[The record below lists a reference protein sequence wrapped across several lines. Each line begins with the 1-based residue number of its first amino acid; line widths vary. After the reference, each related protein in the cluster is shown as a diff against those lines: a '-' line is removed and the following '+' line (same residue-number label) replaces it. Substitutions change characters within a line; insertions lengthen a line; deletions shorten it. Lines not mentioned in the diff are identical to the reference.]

1 MKDCGECSLCCKFLE
16 IPTLQKKA
24 DVWCRHCELGTYHA
38 CNIHEDRPEDCVN
51 FHCFWRAESWPEWL
65 RPDRCKVLFEAL
77 PGIYTVMVSTDKS
90 RPDTW
95 KKKEV
100 VEVIL
105 KLKSKGRP
113 VIVRTKNDTEFFIPD
128 GWTQQGVMR
137 EIKAVLDRRGNGNSN
152 VHD

>member
-1 MKDCGECSLCCKFLE
+1 
-16 IPTLQKKA
+16 
-24 DVWCRHCELGTYHA
+24 
-38 CNIHEDRPEDCVN
+38 
-51 FHCFWRAESWPEWL
+51 L